1 MNSMSLITALLVE
14 DNPGDAR
21 LIREIF
27 ANDPVHRIDLAH
39 VQCMADAEK
48 RLAADRF
55 DVIVLDLGLPDAQ
68 GLEAVRR
75 AHAAAPLVPLVVVTG
90 LDDDSMG
97 TQALRAGAQDYL
109 TKGQLDKG
117 GFWRAMRY
125 AMERKTTELAHSQSA
140 ESYKVLFDSNPQ
152 PMWVLDSESIAFLA
166 VNRAAVRKY
175 GYSSEEF
182 LGMTLAALVTPEG
195 ARDLDA
201 RFASDLSL
209 GVTSLGPAAG
219 LQHRKKN
226 GEVIDVEIAR
236 SPIVFQGRSAVLAL
250 VKDVTERNSLQA
262 QLVRPQKMESL
273 GRLAGGLAHD
283 MNNLMGVVLGYG
295 DIALE
300 YLDPA
305 SPVRENV
312 AGMQKAAGQAVAIV
326 RQLLM
331 FSSKQ
336 IQKPQMLSLN
346 AVVESMKE
354 LLRHLLGE
362 DIQLFFDLD
371 SGLGTVR
378 ADPGQLEQVIMNL
391 VLNARDAMPEG
402 GRLRMATANAE
413 WDGADPRRQLDA
425 PAGRYVTLTVSDT
438 GCGMDMNTQAR
449 VFEPFFTTKE
459 PGKGTGL
466 GLATAYGIVKQSG
479 GSISVTSELE
489 HGSTFRICLPR
500 VEGAPQPRTIEKPSK
515 EIPAGSETVL
525 LVEDAEPLREVV
537 RQFLQQ
543 GGYKVLV
550 AEDGA
555 AALIA
560 ALRYDGPIHLL
571 LTDVVMPGLSGPRIA
586 QELHAARPG
595 MRVLYMSG
603 YTDEALGRH
612 GVLEQGIALLEKP
625 FTRRSLLRKLRE
637 VLDPVETLPA
647 GELR

>member
-1 MNSMSLITALLVE
+1 MSRMSRITALLVE

-27 ANDPVHRIDLAH
+27 AGDPAHKIDLTH
-39 VQCMADAEK
+39 VECMADAEK
-48 RLAADRF
+48 RLASDKF
-55 DVIVLDLGLPDAQ
+55 DVIVLDLGLPDVQ

-75 AHAAAPLVPLVVVTG
+75 AHAAAPHIPMVVVTG
-90 LDDDSMG
+90 LDDESMG
-97 TQALRAGAQDYL
+97 SQALRAGAQDYL

-125 AMERKTTELAHSQSA
+125 AMERKTTELAHSQNA
-140 ESYKVLFDSNPQ
+140 ESYKLLFDSNPQ
-152 PMWVLDSESIAFLA
+152 PMWVLDSETTFFLA
-166 VNRAAVRKY
+166 VNRAAIQEY
-175 GYSSEEF
+175 GYSREEF
-182 LGMTLAALVTPEG
+182 LGMTLIALLTPEG
-195 ARDLDA
+195 ARDLEV
-201 RFASDLSL
+201 RFASDPNWGVMSL
-209 GVTSLGPAAG
+209 GSFASVK
-219 LQHRKKN
+219 HRKKS

-236 SPIVFQGRSAVLAL
+236 SPIVFQGRSAVLSLA
-250 VKDVTERNSLQA
+250 KDVTERNSLQA

-300 YLDPA
+300 YLDPV
-305 SPVRENV
+305 SPVRESIV
-312 AGMQKAAGQAVAIV
+312 GMQKAAGQAVAIV

-346 AVVESMKE
+346 AIVESMKE
-354 LLRHLLGE
+354 LLHHLLGE

-371 SGLGTVR
+371 SNLGTVR

-391 VLNARDAMPEG
+391 ALNARDAMPEG

-413 WDGADPRRQLDA
+413 WDKTDPLRRLDA
-425 PAGRYVTLTVSDT
+425 PAGPYVTLTVSDT
-438 GCGMDMNTQAR
+438 GCGMDAQTQAR
-449 VFEPFFTTKE
+449 IFEPFFTTKE

-466 GLATAYGIVKQSG
+466 GLATAYGILKQSE
-479 GSISVTSELE
+479 GSISVASALG
-489 HGSTFRICLPR
+489 HGATFRICLPR
-500 VEGAPQPRTIEKPSK
+500 VEGAPQPRAVEKPSR
-515 EIPAGSETVL
+515 EIPVGSETVL
-525 LVEDAEPLREVV
+525 LVEDAAPFREVV

-550 AEDGA
+550 ASDGA

-560 ALRYDGPIHLL
+560 ALTYDGPIHLL

-586 QELHAARPG
+586 QELHTARPE
-595 MRVLYMSG
+595 MQVLYMSG
-603 YTDEALGRH
+603 YTDEALGPH
-612 GVLEQGIALLEKP
+612 GVLEPGITLLEKP
-625 FTRRSLLRKLRE
+625 FTRGALLRKVRQL
-637 VLDPVETLPA
+637 LDPVEALPA
-647 GELR
+647 GELP